1 VSAFRAEIAKITTV
15 RLWWVLLLI
24 LVGYVVF
31 FAALL
36 AAIFGAFADQ
46 LAATGGNVP
55 IVADADLP
63 GIIYSSAVTFGYVVP
78 VLFGALVTTA
88 EARHQ
93 TLTPTFLANPHR
105 GRVLAAKAAAVG
117 LFGVIFGLAALGAA
131 VIAGGGMLAIGGV
144 DLGLG
149 EPATWALL
157 GRAVLAMVLWAIIG
171 VGLGVLV
178 PSQVAAIVIV
188 LAFTQFVE
196 PILRAGA
203 SVWEWSAQIG
213 QFLPGAASDAL
224 VGASIFTSLGQGTT
238 PTATLEWWQG
248 GLVLLGIAAAA
259 SVGGFFTSWRHDVT

>member
-1 VSAFRAEIAKITTV
+1 MNAFRAEIAKITTV

-24 LVGYVVF
+24 LVGYVAF
-31 FAALL
+31 LAALL

-63 GIIYSSAVTFGYVVP
+63 GIIYSSAVTFGYVIP
-78 VLFGALVTTA
+78 VLFGALVTTG
-88 EARHQ
+88 ESRHQ
-93 TLTPTFLANPHR
+93 TLTPTFLADPHR

-117 LFGVIFGLAALGAA
+117 LFGAVFGVAAIVAA
-131 VIAGGGMLAIGGV
+131 VATGGAILAVGGI
-144 DLGLG
+144 DAGLG
-149 EPATWALL
+149 DPATWALIA
-157 GRAVLAMVLWAIIG
+157 RAVLAMALWAIIG

-196 PILRAGA
+196 PLLRAGA
-203 SVWEWSAQIG
+203 SVWEWTAQVG

-224 VGASIFTSLGQGTT
+224 VGASVFTSLGQATT
-238 PTATLEWWQG
+238 QAVSLEWWQG
-248 GLVLLGIAAAA
+248 GLVLLAIAAAA
-259 SVGGFFTSWRHDVT
+259 SVGGFFTSWRRDVT